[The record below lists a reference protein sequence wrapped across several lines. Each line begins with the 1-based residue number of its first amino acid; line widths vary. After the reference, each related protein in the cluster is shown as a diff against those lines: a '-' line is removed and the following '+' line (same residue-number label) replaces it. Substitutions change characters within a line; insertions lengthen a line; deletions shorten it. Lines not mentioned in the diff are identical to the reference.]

1 MIKQFRIDRFQ
12 GVEFLVLEAYNR
24 HTWTKTETDAYLHYL
39 DGLEF
44 LNLKESCTR
53 DDFRILLDEW
63 LEKEHAEGETFSG
76 LSEPI
81 PVVESIPCV
90 VVRGAIVNN
99 KVASIAAD
107 FMASVTP
114 LEVMDLVGKFFEF
127 VRSPHWRNTINHSIQ
142 KYGSLFGSEDD
153 TQPS

>member
-1 MIKQFRIDRFQ
+1 MIKQYRIDRFN
-12 GVEFLVLEAYNR
+12 GVEFLVCEAYNR
-24 HTWTKTETDAYLHYL
+24 HTWTKSEVDAYL
-39 DGLEF
+39 EF
-44 LNLKESCTR
+44 MDAPGSIHIGITQPE
-53 DDFRILLDEW
+53 FAALLDEW
-63 LEKEHAEGETFSG
+63 LQEEHDPQDSFYG
-76 LSEPI
+76 LREPI
-81 PVVESIPCV
+81 PAVESIPCV
-90 VVRGAIVNN
+90 VVRGAIVNS

-127 VRSPHWRNTINHSIQ
+127 VRSPHWRNTIYHSIQ